1 MIVEY
6 FKELANRA
14 NLGNWNSWNTQYRVL
29 AVVVGLLVAYWALR
43 VMVPAVLRILRPF
56 LFLAI
61 VLAAVW
67 ALFPTETCSIEFL
80 SKLPFLCTR

>member
-1 MIVEY
+1 VEY
-6 FKELANRA
+6 LRELANRA
-14 NLGNWNSWNTQYRVL
+14 NLGSWDSWSTQYRLL

-61 VLAAVW
+61 VLAAIWV
-67 ALFPTETCSIEFL
+67 LFPTETCSIEFL
-80 SKLPFLCTR
+80 SRLPVLCAR

>member
-1 MIVEY
+1 VEY
-6 FKELANRA
+6 VKELAARA
-14 NLGNWNSWNTQYRVL
+14 HLGSWDSWSTQYRVL

-43 VMVPAVLRILRPF
+43 VMVPTVLRILRPV

-67 ALFPTETCSIEFL
+67 ALFPAETCSIELL
-80 SKLPFLCTR
+80 SRVPLLCAR

>member
-1 MIVEY
+1 MEY
-6 FKELANRA
+6 LKELANRA
-14 NLGNWNSWNTQYRVL
+14 KLGNWDSWSPQYRVL

-43 VMVPAVLRILRPF
+43 MTVPAVLRILRPF

-67 ALFPTETCSIEFL
+67 ALFPAETCSIEFL
-80 SKLPFLCTR
+80 SKLPILCAR

>member
-1 MIVEY
+1 MEH

-14 NLGNWNSWNTQYRVL
+14 NLGSWDSWSTQYRLL
-29 AVVVGLLVAYWALR
+29 AVVVSLLVAYWALR

-61 VLAAVW
+61 VLAAIWV
-67 ALFPTETCSIEFL
+67 LFPTETCSIEFL
-80 SKLPFLCTR
+80 SRLPVLCAR

>member
-1 MIVEY
+1 MEY
-6 FKELANRA
+6 LEELAARA
-14 NLGNWNSWNTQYRVL
+14 NLGNWNSWSTQYRVL

-80 SKLPFLCTR
+80 SKLPLLCAR

>member
-1 MIVEY
+1 VEY
-6 FKELANRA
+6 VKELAARSH
-14 NLGNWNSWNTQYRVL
+14 LGSWDSWSTQYRVL

-43 VMVPAVLRILRPF
+43 VMVPTVLRILRPV

-67 ALFPTETCSIEFL
+67 ALFPAETCSIELL
-80 SKLPFLCTR
+80 SRVPLLCAH

>member
-6 FKELANRA
+6 LRELANRA
-14 NLGNWNSWNTQYRVL
+14 HLGSWDSWNTQYRLL
-29 AVVVGLLVAYWALR
+29 AVIVGLLVAYLALR
-43 VMVPAVLRILRPF
+43 MMVPAVLRILRPF

-61 VLAAVW
+61 VLLAVW
-67 ALFPTETCSIEFL
+67 ALYPTETCSIEFL

>member
-1 MIVEY
+1 MEY
-6 FKELANRA
+6 LKELANRA
-14 NLGNWNSWNTQYRVL
+14 KLGNWDSWSPQYRVL

-43 VMVPAVLRILRPF
+43 MTVPAVLRILRPF

-67 ALFPTETCSIEFL
+67 ALFPAETCSIEFL
-80 SKLPFLCTR
+80 SKLPVLCAR

>member
-1 MIVEY
+1 VEY
-6 FKELANRA
+6 LKELANRA
-14 NLGNWNSWNTQYRVL
+14 KLGNWDSWSPQYRVL

-43 VMVPAVLRILRPF
+43 MTVPAVLRILRPF

-67 ALFPTETCSIEFL
+67 ALFPAETCSIEFL
-80 SKLPFLCTR
+80 SKLPVLCAH

>member
-6 FKELANRA
+6 LKDLADRA
-14 NLGNWNSWNTQYRVL
+14 NLANWDSWNARYRLL
-29 AVVVGLLVAYWALR
+29 AVIVGLLVAYLALR
-43 VMVPAVLRILRPF
+43 MIVPAVLRILRPVF
-56 LFLAI
+56 VLAI
-61 VLAAVW
+61 VLLAVW